1 MFTVLEELIQN
12 IFTEDNLYRAARI
25 FIYIA
30 GGILIVKTVSML
42 VAVIFR
48 KRLNPQL
55 RMLFSKIINYSGLFF
70 ISIAVLLE
78 LNIDLSIILG
88 TAGVAG
94 IALGFA
100 SQTSLSNF
108 ISGLFLIT
116 EKPFQ
121 IGDIIQVNENIG
133 TVSSIDALSVKIRT
147 FDNKY
152 VRIPN
157 ESLIKSEL
165 INITKYPIR
174 RLDIKLTLS
183 YSDKLDYAKELLLSC
198 AQDNN
203 YCLVNPEPIFI
214 YKQLTERGI
223 ELMFGVWCA
232 KEDYIETR
240 NTILRDII
248 EKFKRNGITMPY
260 PHIHVHNSK
269 NGNPIPH

>member
-1 MFTVLEELIQN
+1 MFTVLEEFAQQ
-12 IFTEDNLYRAARI
+12 IFTEDNLYRAARMSLYVI
-25 FIYIA
+25 
-30 GGILIVKTVSML
+30 GGILIIKIVSML
-42 VAVIFR
+42 IALLFR
-48 KRLNPQL
+48 NRLKPQL
-55 RMLFSKIINYSGLFF
+55 RMLVSKIINYSGLFF
-70 ISIAVLLE
+70 ISVAVLLE
-78 LNIDLSIILG
+78 LQIDLSIILG

-121 IGDIIQVNENIG
+121 IGDIIQVNDHIG

-147 FDNKY
+147 FNNKY

-174 RLDIKLTLS
+174 RLDIELTLS
-183 YSDKLDYAKELLLSC
+183 YSDKLDFARELLLIC
-198 AQDNN
+198 ARDNN
-203 YCLVNPEPIFI
+203 YCLVNPEPVFI
-214 YKQLTERGI
+214 YRRLTERGI

-232 KEDYIETR
+232 REDYIETR

-248 EKFKRNGITMPY
+248 EKFKQNGITMPY
-260 PHIHVHNSK
+260 PHIHVHDDIK
-269 NGNPIPH
+269 KTT